1 MDETRELRS
10 RTVEWEDP
18 TRHIQR
24 GMTMRPL
31 DYWKELVAQ
40 TIPRPPIAVLMGITG
55 LEVEEGRAVFAADPG
70 EEHYNPIGVVH
81 AGLVFTLLD
90 STMACAV
97 HTTMPQ
103 GFFSTL
109 EVKVNFVRSV
119 YASTGR
125 LTCEAKVLHVGK
137 TVATVEGRVSDP
149 RGKLVAHGTNTVL
162 LARPAEGGTGG
173 G

>member
-10 RTVEWEDP
+10 RTIEWEDP
-18 TRHIQR
+18 TPHVQR
-24 GMTMRPL
+24 GLAMRPL

-40 TIPRPPIAVLMGITG
+40 TMPRSPIAVLMGITG

-97 HTTMPQ
+97 HTTMER

-109 EVKVNFVRSV
+109 EVKVNFVRTV
-119 YASTGR
+119 HASTGR
-125 LTCEAKVLHVGK
+125 LTCEAKVVHVGRQI
-137 TVATVEGRVSDP
+137 ATVEGRVTDP
-149 RGKLVAHGTNTVL
+149 RGKLVAHGVGTCL
-162 LARPAEGGTGG
+162 LVRPAE
-173 G
+173 